1 MELDDHGHK
10 FTSTDFDSSIE
21 NGLDGKPLPLA
32 AGVLLAGV
40 NVQIDVEAVEGID
53 VGEIP
58 RIHGR
63 VVHLSEIDCVG
74 LGTEKLSDYGKG
86 EERGQAA
93 ANEPSTALWNLSR

>member
-10 FTSTDFDSSIE
+10 CASADFDSSFE
-21 NGLDGKPLPLA
+21 NSLDGTRLAHA

-53 VGEIP
+53 VCEIP

-63 VVHLSEIDCVG
+63 VAHLSEIDCVG
-74 LGTEKLSDYGKG
+74 VVTEKFSDYGKG
-86 EERGQAA
+86 EEHGQAA
-93 ANEPSTALWNLSR
+93 ANEPSTALWKLSR